1 MKRILITAME
11 SGSGKTVVS
20 CGLMRAFQKRGLSV
34 RAFKCGPDYI
44 DPMFHTRVIGV
55 PSRNLDLF
63 LQGKKGV
70 LRTLARENGDVA
82 VLEGAMG
89 FYDGKNGTPEASA
102 WETADVTGT
111 PALLVVRP
119 GAQSVTL
126 AAQIRGMAA
135 FRTPSR
141 LAALLLT
148 DCRPKRYAQ
157 LKDMLE
163 KETGLPV
170 AGYRPPMEEA
180 KIPSRHLGLVTAR
193 EIGDLNT
200 RFDRIA
206 EELEEHT
213 DLDLLLSLAAQAENM
228 AEEPSVPDK
237 TSCTIAVARDEAFCF
252 YYEDNLDL
260 LRESGARII
269 PFSPVHDTR
278 LPDADGLYLGGGYP
292 ELYAKELSANVSM
305 RQSVRKAVMS
315 GMPTVAECG
324 GFLYLQE
331 FVKDGNG
338 DALPM
343 AGVFPGA
350 AEDTGR
356 LQRFGYLTVSADRD
370 SLLFRKGETVPAHE
384 FHYWDCSDCGAEFKA
399 QKADGRTWRFG
410 FAGPDLYAG
419 FPHLH
424 FGGETPFAQRFAG
437 AAAAYAAKREV
448 RP

>member
-20 CGLMRAFQKRGLSV
+20 CGLMRAFQKRGLTV

-126 AAQIRGMAA
+126 AAQIRGVTA

-170 AGYRPPMEEA
+170 AGYLPPMEEA

-384 FHYWDCSDCGAEFKA
+384 FHYWDCSDCGAEFKT

-448 RP
+448 RL

>member
-126 AAQIRGMAA
+126 AAQIRGMTA
-135 FRTPSR
+135 FRTPGR
-141 LAALLLT
+141 IAALLLT

-170 AGYRPPMEEA
+170 AGYLPPMEEA

-292 ELYAKELSANVSM
+292 ELYAKELSANASM

-448 RP
+448 RL

>member
-126 AAQIRGMAA
+126 AAQIRGMTA

-141 LAALLLT
+141 IAVLLLT

-170 AGYRPPMEEA
+170 AGYLPPMEEA

-292 ELYAKELSANVSM
+292 ELYAKELSANASM

-338 DALPM
+338 DVLPM

-350 AEDTGR
+350 AKDTGR

-448 RP
+448 RL